1 MDINYFNRIEKILR
15 NINHIMNVE
24 LRRAASRLDINLTQF
39 YILTFLT
46 SYPLSPIGEL
56 SRKFELSP
64 STMTAH
70 MDILESKGFIV
81 RIREG
86 DDRRVVKLDLT
97 LEGKSFINN
106 LVENRVEVLKKAL
119 LNLDQQKHQDIEEVL
134 SYLEGK
140 LLAS

>member
-1 MDINYFNRIEKILR
+1 MDINYFKRIEKILR
-15 NINHIMNVE
+15 NINRIMNVE
-24 LRRAASRLDINLTQF
+24 LRREATRMDINLTQF

-70 MDILESKGFIV
+70 MDILESKGFIT
-81 RIREG
+81 RIRE
-86 DDRRVVKLDLT
+86 DEDRRVVKLDLT
-97 LEGKSFINN
+97 PEGKTFINN
-106 LVENRVEVLKKAL
+106 LVASRVEVLRKAL
-119 LNLDQQKHQDIEEVL
+119 LNLDEQKYLDIEEVL

-140 LLAS
+140 LLAQ

>member
-1 MDINYFNRIEKILR
+1 
-15 NINHIMNVE
+15 
-24 LRRAASRLDINLTQF
+24 
-39 YILTFLT
+39 
-46 SYPLSPIGEL
+46 
-56 SRKFELSP
+56 
-64 STMTAH
+64 MTAH

-140 LLAS
+140 LLAL